1 MKFFAPRIS
10 LLALLPNLLLSIA
23 PQALGSKGR
32 ENRQVSVA
40 LVDGDV
46 RISNGKDHR
55 PDLNTPWQEALGGE
69 LVVEGAAL
77 ATGNGRAEVAFED
90 GSTVYLAE
98 NSLLLFKQLSA
109 PGDRILSRV
118 ALATGTATF
127 SLQLAAKES
136 FAIDT
141 PTVQLEL
148 SETEKFFARLDAYL
162 DATAITAE
170 GQKGQ
175 RVAWRDG
182 QHLQLLD
189 GKTMFFREGAVIP
202 PPARSTP
209 DEAQGMAAFL
219 LTMPDFQLPALGYLY
234 NRTNGMLPGPENEQ
248 TQAAS
253 EWDGWVSTHLEQRNT
268 VTAAALRASRLSSPI
283 PGLVDLYEQ
292 GRFFDCEPYGTCW
305 EPTEPEAVEEH
316 PQSSRAPNA
325 QSPSPAQ
332 SNPPFQPQKV
342 QWRQFLGGWC
352 NPGQS
357 VTVTRVAHS
366 PEELEKLLA
375 MKNAIEHTPISFNR
389 YSVVCDNGYWIR
401 SRRHYVR
408 VLTRQPPPGC
418 TGSKCIVRAPRPV
431 WVRVG
436 NRVGFVPPHP
446 HDVKGKPPINLKEGM
461 LIPPSR
467 PGERIER
474 VALGSWQKV
483 TVLDK
488 APREVPSEPGN
499 PALHVSAP
507 EIHAHLLQEAFP
519 ARSLSLSARTVPQIV
534 YDYKSHQFLTPAS
547 AAAGGKSKEVP
558 VGRIDSHG
566 KIASFADG
574 HSGAY
579 THSFVHSEAVASY
592 RGAYGSTY
600 SGGGHNSGSA
610 SGSYSSGSHS
620 SGSGSYAGGSSHSS
634 GSVSSSSS
642 SSSAASSAGGSH
654 GRP

>member
-1 MKFFAPRIS
+1 MKFFSSRIS
-10 LLALLPNLLLSIA
+10 LLALLPILLLSIA

-32 ENRQVSVA
+32 ENRQVAIASVE
-40 LVDGDV
+40 GDV
-46 RISNGKDHR
+46 RISNGKDYHA
-55 PDLNTPWQEALGGE
+55 DLNTPWQEALGGE
-69 LVVEGAAL
+69 LVVEGTAL
-77 ATGNGRAEVAFED
+77 ATGNGRAEVAFEN

-98 NSLLLFKQLSA
+98 NSLLLFKELSA
-109 PGDRILSRV
+109 PGDRIVSRV

-127 SLQLAAKES
+127 SLEPAAKES

-175 RVAWRDG
+175 RVARRDG
-182 QHLQLLD
+182 RDLQLRQ
-189 GKTMFFREGAVIP
+189 GKTVFFRNGAIIP
-202 PPARSTP
+202 PPARSTQ

-234 NRTNGMLPGPENEQ
+234 NRTNEMHPGPENEQ

-253 EWDGWVSTHLEQRNT
+253 EWDGWVSTRLEQRNT

-292 GRFFDCEPYGTCW
+292 GRFIDCEPYGTCW
-305 EPTEPEAVEEH
+305 EPTEPEAVEEN
-316 PQSSRAPNA
+316 PQPSGALNA
-325 QSPSPAQ
+325 QSPSGAQ
-332 SNPPFQPQKV
+332 SNPTFQPQTV

-352 NPGQS
+352 NPLQS

-366 PEELEKLLA
+366 AEELEKLLA
-375 MKNAIEHTPISFNR
+375 MKNAIEHTPTRFNR

-408 VLTRQPPPGC
+408 VLTRQQPPPGC
-418 TGSKCIVRAPRPV
+418 ARSKCIVRAPRPV

-446 HDVKGKPPINLKEGM
+446 NDVKGKPPINLKEGM
-461 LIPPSR
+461 LIPPSK

-474 VALGSWQKV
+474 VALGPWQKV
-483 TVLDK
+483 TVFDK

-519 ARSLSLSARTVPQIV
+519 TRSLSLSARAVPQII

-547 AAAGGKSKEVP
+547 AAGGKSKEVP
-558 VGRIDSHG
+558 VGGIDSHG
-566 KIASFADG
+566 KIGSFADG

-579 THSFVHSEAVASY
+579 THSFAHSEAVASY

-600 SGGGHNSGSA
+600 SGGGHNSGNS
-610 SGSYSSGSHS
+610 SGSYSSGSQR
-620 SGSGSYAGGSSHSS
+620 SGSGSYGGGSSHSS
-634 GSVSSSSS
+634 GSVASSSS